1 MVTQKVRAQLGWIM
15 AIISKP
21 VPFRKRIV
29 PRFIIGVG
37 IGIGIERL
45 KMTTPIQIPTPTP
58 ICLPT
63 GNGKR
68 GTPKKK
74 AQG

>member
-1 MVTQKVRAQLGWIM
+1 MKVRAQLDWIV

-29 PRFIIGVG
+29 PCIIGVG
-37 IGIGIERL
+37 IGIGIKRL
-45 KMTTPIQIPTPTP
+45 KMTTPIPISTPTP
-58 ICLPT
+58 IYLPT

-68 GTPKKK
+68 GTHK
-74 AQG
+74 